1 MANDKQER
9 SKNFKQSVDTKRM
22 FIKSDSALTDH
33 KPTATTISSS
43 DYNKFSAS
51 FAAGD
56 HLLDDAVRENM
67 GPFMYVIDTLQGDI
81 EDIHAEVST
90 SMYESTVGTFT
101 KFDTGSFGII
111 SSSLTPDADDTYDL
125 GSSGTEWKDLY
136 IDGVANVD
144 ELSLGVISTDLIPK
158 TAAKKGSGQN
168 IGSDKV
174 RWSKIYLASHIDV
187 SGSELV
193 ISSPSASVAGD
204 EFNVIVSGS
213 IVPGDTA
220 SGSIGTIDAP
230 FKDLYVQSSS
240 IFFADMS
247 DHNGKSWKQ
256 MSKSE
261 RLARTTTFHKDDID
275 KMKQGKSL
283 NDSGDIKAEGD
294 LEVDGTSTL
303 TGQTTI
309 EGKTIIKGITE
320 LSGSVS
326 AVGNMDIR
334 GGFKVN
340 GTSINNLRE
349 TLDYAKGL
357 LDTGVTSAEF
367 DKLDGLS
374 ATTDELNLMDGV
386 TATTAE
392 LNILKG
398 VTATKDELNI
408 MDGVT
413 ATTAELNKMDGVTV
427 TAANINSVT
436 TRLSTDGGA
445 MKGPLSYGIQ
455 KFEGDSPQVNTGN
468 IFTTNN
474 SKSTKVSAIS
484 KGGEG
489 QEITIIAKDTNT
501 TLAHGGANKAGDIS
515 LSLGTDYTMKLND
528 TINLVCDGKFW
539 FEKSR
544 SQNSANKK

>member
-1 MANDKQER
+1 
-9 SKNFKQSVDTKRM
+9 
-22 FIKSDSALTDH
+22 
-33 KPTATTISSS
+33 
-43 DYNKFSAS
+43 
-51 FAAGD
+51 
-56 HLLDDAVRENM
+56 
-67 GPFMYVIDTLQGDI
+67 
-81 EDIHAEVST
+81 
-90 SMYESTVGTFT
+90 
-101 KFDTGSFGII
+101 
-111 SSSLTPDADDTYDL
+111 
-125 GSSGTEWKDLY
+125 
-136 IDGVANVD
+136 
-144 ELSLGVISTDLIPK
+144 
-158 TAAKKGSGQN
+158 
-168 IGSDKV
+168 
-174 RWSKIYLASHIDV
+174 
-187 SGSELV
+187 
-193 ISSPSASVAGD
+193 
-204 EFNVIVSGS
+204 
-213 IVPGDTA
+213 
-220 SGSIGTIDAP
+220 
-230 FKDLYVQSSS
+230 
-240 IFFADMS
+240 
-247 DHNGKSWKQ
+247 
-256 MSKSE
+256 
-261 RLARTTTFHKDDID
+261 TTTFHKDDID

-283 NDSGDIKAEGD
+283 NDSGDIKAEGN

-326 AVGNMDIR
+326 AVGQMDIR

-413 ATTAELNKMDGVTV
+413 ATTSELNKMDGVTATTAELNKMDGVTV

-436 TRLSTDGGA
+436 TRLSVNGGA
-445 MKGPLSYGIQ
+445 MKGPILNTIQ
-455 KFEGDSPQVNTGN
+455 KFAGDSPQVNTGN
-468 IFTTNN
+468 IFSTDN
-474 SKSTKVSAIS
+474 SKGTKVGVIL

>member
-1 MANDKQER
+1 
-9 SKNFKQSVDTKRM
+9 
-22 FIKSDSALTDH
+22 
-33 KPTATTISSS
+33 
-43 DYNKFSAS
+43 
-51 FAAGD
+51 
-56 HLLDDAVRENM
+56 
-67 GPFMYVIDTLQGDI
+67 
-81 EDIHAEVST
+81 
-90 SMYESTVGTFT
+90 
-101 KFDTGSFGII
+101 
-111 SSSLTPDADDTYDL
+111 
-125 GSSGTEWKDLY
+125 
-136 IDGVANVD
+136 
-144 ELSLGVISTDLIPK
+144 
-158 TAAKKGSGQN
+158 
-168 IGSDKV
+168 
-174 RWSKIYLASHIDV
+174 
-187 SGSELV
+187 
-193 ISSPSASVAGD
+193 
-204 EFNVIVSGS
+204 NVIVSGS

-436 TRLSTDGGA
+436 TRLSVNGGA
-445 MKGPLSYGIQ
+445 MKGPLSNAIQ
-455 KFEGDSPQVNTGN
+455 KFAGDSPQVNTGN
-468 IFTTNN
+468 IFATDN
-474 SKSTKVSAIS
+474 SKAV
-484 KGGEG
+484 
-489 QEITIIAKDTNT
+489 
-501 TLAHGGANKAGDIS
+501 
-515 LSLGTDYTMKLND
+515 
-528 TINLVCDGKFW
+528 
-539 FEKSR
+539 
-544 SQNSANKK
+544 